1 MPLTTVDGAML
12 NTANAQYTM
21 FKNRLI
27 NGAMIINQR
36 VFTSSTT
43 ATTYPYDQWTYEK
56 NASTG
61 TFTCSTS
68 TDAPPGF
75 TNSIQLTTTTG
86 MSSVGAAEFVQI
98 GNYIE
103 GFNIYD
109 FQWGGSSAVPVV
121 LSFWFKASQTGTYAA
136 SIANTD
142 GSYVFAGTFTVISS
156 GVWEYKT
163 ISITGALAGTWNTNN
178 SIGIGLRIGL
188 AYGSTYTTGVT
199 NNAWKAGSGF
209 AGLLPTTTNNSAT
222 TTGAYVKLA
231 GVQLE
236 KGLNA
241 TSFDYRPYATE
252 LVLCQRY
259 YQTSYPQGVAA
270 GTASYVGPALP
281 ATVAVAASTAGNSGT
296 GALGFKVSMRAAP
309 VITLYTYD
317 GTVNAVIKNSA
328 TNRTG
333 VTGVAGSA
341 LAEGFVQYIA
351 FNNSSTTPI
360 AATDTLSFNWTAN
373 AQLV

>member
-259 YQTSYPQGVAA
+259 FQKSYDQA
-270 GTASYVGPALP
+270 TAP
-281 ATVAVAASTAGNSGT
+281 
-296 GALGFKVSMRAAP
+296 
-309 VITLYTYD
+309 
-317 GTVNAVIKNSA
+317 GTVTRVGCVQIGTYSNSA
-328 TNRTG
+328 TG
-333 VTGVAGSA
+333 
-341 LAEGFVQYIA
+341 Q
-351 FNNSSTTPI
+351 NNSVGFRFMTAMRAGPAMVGYDPDTANTINVGRWDAPST
-360 AATDTLSFNWTAN
+360 AATQGAISFGGIGDAGIASVGIATTGRTVGAALTILFHYTAN